1 MPDMGDHFMADHIEH
16 DEDFNW
22 NEDVK
27 PLWKPQEISAGEYVV
42 NIVNIYYIV
51 NTVHMLC
58 RIINIASLQFTG
70 RIKLKLKEIR
80 KSYYYLIFTL
90 FMTL

>member
-27 PLWKPQEISAGEYVV
+27 PLWKPQEISAGEY
-42 NIVNIYYIV
+42 NYIVNTYIV

-58 RIINIASLQFTG
+58 RIINLVFNSSNLAQIE
-70 RIKLKLKEIR
+70 RR
-80 KSYYYLIFTL
+80 KKRS
-90 FMTL
+90 

>member
-51 NTVHMLC
+51 N
-58 RIINIASLQFTG
+58 I
-70 RIKLKLKEIR
+70 
-80 KSYYYLIFTL
+80 
-90 FMTL
+90 